1 MKIAGLRSKLVL
13 GCAALAMGFCSS
25 TIASQLES
33 MNVMGSQL
41 RQIVEMQFDDYPI
54 YEITELSDGN
64 GITITFRD
72 TALSTDYQAPDS
84 FGSGLITDLNT
95 NAENGD
101 MEVEI
106 SLETASKYTLTRA
119 DGGYQLSLI
128 PLDRQQQDSTGN
140 SSQLTN
146 LAFARISGDRVQLD
160 LRIEGEP
167 GEPVVF
173 RTVEPPRIALDFFG
187 MTNGS
192 GKQVHKVGISAVDSV
207 VLAEDEDRMRMILNL
222 QNPADYSLEQMD
234 NGLVLTILAG
244 TSAPKAGPATEAVA
258 RASNF
263 TLSEDFGL
271 RGGGAQPHEISNV
284 DFRRTP
290 NGAGRLIVKLSDTE
304 LAVDLQEIGGEI
316 IAVFSNTTIP
326 SELEQR
332 LDVTDFAT
340 PVSTIDA
347 FADGRDVRMVITPN
361 GQFKQSSVQSGDT
374 LVIDI
379 APLSKAELEAAR
391 ADEFGY
397 TGERLSLNFQ
407 QISVFAALQVIADFT
422 GLNFITSDAISGNL
436 SLRLKDVPW
445 DQALDVILQTKGL
458 AMRQKGN
465 VVWVAPA
472 EEIADKERQALEARQ
487 EVGEL
492 APLVSELIPIS
503 YAKADD
509 IAGILK
515 SIKPV
520 ESGITQSAFGS
531 VSISEITTV
540 ENTLLSSRGSVTVDQ
555 RTNSLLIQDTALKL
569 REIRE
574 LIAKLDIPVRQVQI
588 ETRIVEAT
596 DDFSRNIGAR
606 LGFARVVQDA
616 DVIGPGTADVF
627 SGATVASNAA
637 TRLEGTLDNTDALSV
652 NLPAGS
658 LGDES
663 AASYAFSLARFG
675 SGFLSLLDLEISAL
689 QAEGRGRVLANP
701 KILTTDKHEAR
712 IEQGQE
718 RQITFGSAFGTSAT
732 QGQVA
737 VLSLTV
743 RPQITPDDKITLDVE
758 ITNDSFEGVDD
769 TINTKRIETQ
779 TLLENG
785 ETVVIGGIY
794 QQEEGEL
801 VTKVPFLGDI
811 PIIGNLF
818 KKRQTVNNRNE
829 LIIFLTPRIIDPAL
843 ALQ

>member
-1 MKIAGLRSKLVL
+1 
-13 GCAALAMGFCSS
+13 
-25 TIASQLES
+25 
-33 MNVMGSQL
+33 
-41 RQIVEMQFDDYPI
+41 
-54 YEITELSDGN
+54 
-64 GITITFRD
+64 
-72 TALSTDYQAPDS
+72 
-84 FGSGLITDLNT
+84 
-95 NAENGD
+95 
-101 MEVEI
+101 
-106 SLETASKYTLTRA
+106 
-119 DGGYQLSLI
+119 
-128 PLDRQQQDSTGN
+128 
-140 SSQLTN
+140 
-146 LAFARISGDRVQLD
+146 
-160 LRIEGEP
+160 
-167 GEPVVF
+167 
-173 RTVEPPRIALDFFG
+173 
-187 MTNGS
+187 
-192 GKQVHKVGISAVDSV
+192 
-207 VLAEDEDRMRMILNL
+207 
-222 QNPADYSLEQMD
+222 
-234 NGLVLTILAG
+234 
-244 TSAPKAGPATEAVA
+244 
-258 RASNF
+258 
-263 TLSEDFGL
+263 
-271 RGGGAQPHEISNV
+271 
-284 DFRRTP
+284 
-290 NGAGRLIVKLSDTE
+290 
-304 LAVDLQEIGGEI
+304 
-316 IAVFSNTTIP
+316 
-326 SELEQR
+326 
-332 LDVTDFAT
+332 
-340 PVSTIDA
+340 
-347 FADGRDVRMVITPN
+347 
-361 GQFKQSSVQSGDT
+361 
-374 LVIDI
+374 
-379 APLSKAELEAAR
+379 AAR

-407 QISVFAALQVIADFT
+407 QISVRAALQVIADFT

-503 YAKADD
+503 YARAQD

-520 ESGITQSAFGS
+520 STGITQSAFGS
-531 VSISEITTV
+531 VSISEIKTE
-540 ENTLLSSRGSVTVDQ
+540 ENTLLSSRGSVTVDN

-606 LGFARVVQDA
+606 LGFSRIVQDA
-616 DVIGPGTADVF
+616 DVFGPGTADVF
-627 SGATVASNAA
+627 SGATVGSNAS

-658 LGDES
+658 LGDEA

-701 KILTTDKHEAR
+701 KILTTDKNEAK

-732 QGQVA
+732 QGQKA

-743 RPQITPDDKITLDVE
+743 RPQITPDDKITLDVQ

-794 QQEEGEL
+794 QQEDGEL

-811 PIIGNLF
+811 PILGNLF
-818 KKRQTVNNRNE
+818 KKRQRVNNRSE
-829 LIIFLTPRIIDPAL
+829 LLIFLTPRIIDPAL